1 MKKRK
6 PTLAIH
12 RRRFAQFSLIE
23 ALRKSCGSVSAA
35 CEEVGISRQ
44 THYNWYREYGDYR
57 EQVDRTI
64 EEFQSNLNRGF
75 SEQLRQNLKTGGKE
89 SLRTA
94 RTIWRPEVVKRIKRG
109 ETHEFNNV

>member
-1 MKKRK
+1 MRNKK

-12 RRRFAQFSLIE
+12 RRRVAQFSLIE
-23 ALRKSCGSVSAA
+23 ALRRKVGSVSAA

-94 RTIWRPEVVKRIKRG
+94 RTIWEPEVVKRIKRG